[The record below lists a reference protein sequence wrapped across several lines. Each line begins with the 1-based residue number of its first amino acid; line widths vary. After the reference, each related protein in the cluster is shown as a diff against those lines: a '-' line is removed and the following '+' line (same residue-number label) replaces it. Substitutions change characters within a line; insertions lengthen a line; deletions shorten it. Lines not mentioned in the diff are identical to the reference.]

1 MANFKKTSGEL
12 RAMAAELTSKAKAL
26 TAKADQ
32 MEQEDELEL
41 LRVIKK
47 AGKIELLKQLAE
59 SSNLTVL
66 QKAAGVSS
74 TVAKSEK
81 QLDELMQ
88 SSFESIQQRRQS
100 HEQNQN
106 N

>member
-32 MEQEDELEL
+32 MDQEDELEL
-41 LRVIKK
+41 LRAIKK
-47 AGKIELLKQLAE
+47 AGKIDALKQLAK
-59 SSNLTVL
+59 SSNSTVL
-66 QKAAGVSS
+66 QKASGASS
-74 TVAKSEK
+74 MVAKSEK

-88 SSFESIQQRRQS
+88 SSFESIQR
-100 HEQNQN
+100 EAV
-106 N
+106 

>member
-32 MEQEDELEL
+32 MDQEDELEL
-41 LRVIKK
+41 LRAIKK
-47 AGKIELLKQLAE
+47 AGKIEALKQLAE
-59 SSNLTVL
+59 SSSPTVL
-66 QKAAGVSS
+66 RKASEASS
-74 TVAKSEK
+74 KVARSER

-88 SSFESIQQRRQS
+88 SSFESVQQRSQS
-100 HEQNQN
+100 
-106 N
+106 